1 MAFPAKSP
9 AAYNGSMKT
18 ATHPPATEAAIWKR
32 VIHPNGKLSRPVARA
47 MLELEFEE
55 QDRSRMHELALKAQE
70 GKLTPAEEFD
80 IENFERVGTLLAILK
95 SEARQLL
102 KRSTPRQR

>member
-1 MAFPAKSP
+1 
-9 AAYNGSMKT
+9 
-18 ATHPPATEAAIWKR
+18 
-32 VIHPNGKLSRPVARA
+32 
-47 MLELEFEE
+47 
-55 QDRSRMHELALKAQE
+55 MHELALKAQE